1 MQVHSTDSQ
10 YFTPYIP
17 ISANVGADL
26 PHVGEGIQDATSGD
40 EDTVAL
46 LGSEKSLGV
55 AEGLPGEDGKQDDP
69 VSLLP
74 SERSI
79 LPALAREG
87 SKTGAAVETS
97 MDTEIEGI
105 GGSEQVETLL
115 DAKARGDKEG
125 AAEQD
130 SNQKL
135 SEEEQKAVER
145 LQKRDREVRAHEQA
159 HVAAGGQHVRGGVQY
174 EYATGP
180 DGRRYAVGGE
190 VSIDTS
196 PVSGDPDATIRK
208 AQAIRRAALA
218 PAEPSGQDRRAAA
231 AAGQM
236 EAKAR
241 QEQVKTQMEGEDPES
256 GLDPAAAEELEGLM
270 SAADPDTAP
279 DLDLPE
285 VERPDMGF
293 NAGPQLRH
301 LDPEAA
307 REGGILDGGI
317 EAGRDKAEESEEANA
332 LEDRVV
338 GALEGAGT
346 GERIE
351 RVEVVRVEGTPRRE
365 RSEHISFAPSVSKL
379 DYGKTTAGQ
388 LFDVYK

>member
-1 MQVHSTDSQ
+1 MQVHSSNSQ
-10 YFTPYIP
+10 YFAPYIP
-17 ISANVGADL
+17 ISSNEGADF
-26 PHVGEGIQDATSGD
+26 PHEREGIQDATSGD
-40 EDTVAL
+40 EDGVAL

-74 SERSI
+74 SKRSI

-87 SKTGAAVETS
+87 SKTGVIIEPPVDS
-97 MDTEIEGI
+97 EIEGI
-105 GGSEQVETLL
+105 GGSEQVEALS
-115 DAKARGDKEG
+115 DAEAGGHEAG
-125 AAEQD
+125 AAEQG
-130 SNQKL
+130 STQEL
-135 SEEEQKAVER
+135 SEEEQEAVER
-145 LQKRDREVRAHEQA
+145 LQKRDREVRTHEQA
-159 HVAAGGQHVRGGVQY
+159 HVAAGGQYVRGGVQY
-174 EYATGP
+174 DYANGP

-231 AAGQM
+231 SAGQM

-241 QEQVKTQMEGEDPES
+241 QEQVKAQMEGEDSES
-256 GLDPAAAEELEGLM
+256 EIEPAAAEEMEGLM
-270 SAADPDTAP
+270 AAADPDAAIT
-279 DLDLPE
+279 LDLPE
-285 VERPDMGF
+285 VERPEMGF
-293 NAGPQLRH
+293 NARPELKP

-307 REGGILDGGI
+307 REGGVLDGGI
-317 EAGRDKAEESEEANA
+317 EVGRDQADEANA

-338 GALEGAGT
+338 GAIEGAET

-351 RVEVVRVEGTPRRE
+351 RVEVVRVEGTSRPE
-365 RSEHISFAPSVSKL
+365 RSKNTSFAPSVSKL
-379 DYGKTTAGQ
+379 DYEKTTPGQ
-388 LFDVYK
+388 LFDVYR